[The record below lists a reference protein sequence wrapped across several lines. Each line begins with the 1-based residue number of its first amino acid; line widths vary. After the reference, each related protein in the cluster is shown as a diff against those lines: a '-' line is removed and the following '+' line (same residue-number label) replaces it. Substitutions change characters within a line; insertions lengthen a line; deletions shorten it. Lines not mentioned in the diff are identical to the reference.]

1 MRIRNQYAD
10 PHCEQVIPTW
20 TSTTVQV
27 AVTQDGRHWK
37 YSFPSRA
44 SLIPGKMSDC
54 LLVELTPASAWN
66 SIMVENSADLLYS
79 PSDGL
84 KVVDMSEEKRDFV
97 GIQAMVALEATPIG
111 MCFIEL
117 DEWPILQE
125 VGARIFA
132 ANTAPY

>member
-1 MRIRNQYAD
+1 
-10 PHCEQVIPTW
+10 
-20 TSTTVQV
+20 
-27 AVTQDGRHWK
+27 
-37 YSFPSRA
+37 
-44 SLIPGKMSDC
+44 MSDC

>member
-1 MRIRNQYAD
+1 MRIRNQYND
-10 PHCEQVIPTW
+10 PNCEQIIPTW
-20 TSTTVQV
+20 SPTPPV

-37 YSFPSRA
+37 YSFPLNS
-44 SLIPGKMSDC
+44 SLIPEKMSDC
-54 LLVELTPASAWN
+54 LLMELTPASVLE
-66 SIMVENSADLLYS
+66 SIRLENSDLLYS
-79 PSDGL
+79 SPDGL
-84 KVVDMSEEKRDFV
+84 LVADVSGEERDLV

-132 ANTAPY
+132 ADTAPY